1 MSHDDVDKAWK
12 IRGISPSA
20 KAVLLCL
27 AYHRNRETGR
37 CHPKHQT
44 IAAETGYG
52 LATVKRAIAE
62 LEREKLVVV
71 TRSVVHGMRANNSYR
86 LTLSLPAK
94 TAQSELSPR
103 GHGELCSTAHGEPRH
118 SSQRAMNQEV
128 NKEASEPRSKG
139 VSDARIVLSS
149 DREEDAGRVVAPLP
163 SSPSAPPPS
172 LRALGLRDPDAEWPK
187 DATGYPVTPKPG
199 ASSDDMERWYAAK
212 ALWDK
217 AQPSNQNRMRLITPT
232 TIRKLGAPSR

>member
-1 MSHDDVDKAWK
+1 VSHDDADKAWK
-12 IRGISPSA
+12 VRGISPSA

-27 AYHRNRETGR
+27 AYHRNGGTGR
-37 CHPKHQT
+37 CHPKQQT

-86 LTLSLPAK
+86 LTLPLPAK
-94 TAQSELSPR
+94 TAQGELSP
-103 GHGELCSTAHGEPRH
+103 TAHGELRLTAHSEPRY

-128 NKEASEPRSKG
+128 NKEALKPRSKRA
-139 VSDARIVLSS
+139 SDALVVVSS
-149 DREEDAGRVVAPLP
+149 DQKEDAGRVVAPLP
-163 SSPSAPPPS
+163 SSPSASPPS
-172 LRALGLRDPDAEWPK
+172 PGAFALRDPDAEWPK
-187 DATGYPVTPKPG
+187 DATGYPMTPEPG

-212 ALWDK
+212 ASWNK
-217 AQPSNQNRMRLITPT
+217 AQPSSENRVRLITPT
-232 TIRKLGAPSR
+232 TIRQLGASSR